1 MNIVIVGGGT
11 VGSAICTQLAREN
24 HNITVVD
31 ESPAALAEIANSC
44 DVFGV
49 VGNGADISVLKK
61 ANADKAELLI
71 AVSAMDE
78 INILCCAA
86 AKKLGTRHTVARVR
100 NPEYSGLMKLL
111 GHEMNLSFTINPE
124 LVVAGEIY
132 RLLRFPGA
140 TKINTFCNGKVEL
153 AEFVIEKSSPFCGVT
168 LNELRRTLNIKFL
181 ICGVLRDG
189 EALIPTGDFS
199 IRAGDTVCV
208 TAAYK
213 EITKLFKAMGIYKT
227 PIKNVLIVGGGRTT
241 YYLQELLQKERICST
256 VIEKNEE
263 LCRELASAYDC
274 TVLCDNGTR
283 QATLLEAGIANADA
297 FLALSGVD
305 EENAIISMYA
315 KTLDLDKVIT
325 MIGSVSYMDLFKNAG
340 LDSIVSPKSS
350 TAADI
355 VRFVRSMANTSHSS
369 DIEALHKILDDRVE
383 ALEFS
388 VNESIAGLTDVPLR
402 QLRPRAGVLIACIAR
417 GEQLIIPSGDDA
429 ITKGD
434 TVIVVTTGGNTT
446 SIKDII
452 S

>member
-31 ESPAALAEIANSC
+31 ESSAALAEIANSC

-100 NPEYSGLMKLL
+100 NPEYSELMHLL
-111 GHEMNLSFTINPE
+111 QHEMNLSFTINPE
-124 LVVAGEIY
+124 LAVAGEIY

-140 TKINTFCNGKVEL
+140 TKINTFCDGKLEL
-153 AEFVIEKSSPFCGVT
+153 AEFVIEKTSPFCGVT

-181 ICGVLRDG
+181 ICGVLREG
-189 EALIPTGDFS
+189 EALIPSGDFS
-199 IRAGDTVCV
+199 ICAGDTVCV
-208 TAAYK
+208 TAADK

-241 YYLQELLQKERICST
+241 YYLQELLEKEKIRAT
-256 VIEKNEE
+256 VIEKDEE
-263 LCRELASAYDC
+263 LCHDLASAYDC
-274 TVLCDNGTR
+274 TVLCEAGTK
-283 QATLLEAGIANADA
+283 QDTLLEAGIEDADA

-325 MIGSVSYMDLFKNAG
+325 MIGSISYMDLFKNAG

-383 ALEFS
+383 ALELS
-388 VNESIAGLTDVPLR
+388 VKESITGLTDVPLKR
-402 QLRPRAGVLIACIAR
+402 LRPRAGVLIACIAR
-417 GEQLIIPSGDDA
+417 GDQLIIPSGDDA

-434 TVIVVTTGGNTT
+434 TVIVVTTGGTTT